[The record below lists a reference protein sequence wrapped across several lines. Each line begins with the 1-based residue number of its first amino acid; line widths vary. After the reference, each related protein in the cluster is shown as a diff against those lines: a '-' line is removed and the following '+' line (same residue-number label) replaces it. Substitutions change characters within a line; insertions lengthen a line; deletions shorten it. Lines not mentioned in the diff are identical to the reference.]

1 MAELIKE
8 ETIFM
13 KEEILPTS
21 TEENVCTVY
30 VQEDVVKK
38 KEFEIK
44 EEISPSTVEDTCTL
58 YVKEEDVKIENIGDQ
73 GSNYLNIFSYK
84 NMYFTQTDV
93 VALPFT
99 NYHFKSK
106 GNVKY
111 LGLLYRMIFFNFSL
125 NWKRD

>member
-8 ETIFM
+8 ETFSM

-44 EEISPSTVEDTCTL
+44 EEISPSNVG
-58 YVKEEDVKIENIGDQ
+58 Y
-73 GSNYLNIFSYK
+73 
-84 NMYFTQTDV
+84 MYFV
-93 VALPFT
+93 C
-99 NYHFKSK
+99 K
-106 GNVKY
+106 GRRCQDRKY
-111 LGLLYRMIFFNFSL
+111 RRS
-125 NWKRD
+125 R

>member
-8 ETIFM
+8 ETFSI

-58 YVKEEDVKIENIGDQ
+58 YVKEEDVKIKNIGDQ

-93 VALPFT
+93 ALPFT

-106 GNVKY
+106 SNFKY
-111 LGLLYRMIFFNFSL
+111 LGLLYRMIFFNYSL